1 MIALTNPIFN
11 QDIIVVLLTVS
22 FLLIAILRASYWKYA
37 KLLFMGVFA
46 QRYANQYLRQE
57 NAFTERVSFITFL
70 LMSINISLI
79 ILKLVPKTS
88 VLETFSLIGGVM
100 LFFIL
105 KIGLILLLG
114 SILRVK
120 DIAKLGLFFSFLF
133 DRALGF
139 FLFPLLTALYFF
151 AFNITPFVMILV
163 AIVFIVLLLLKLFWL
178 WKIGTN
184 AFGLSHFY
192 IFLYL
197 CTLEIS
203 PLLLLGKGVFY

>member
-1 MIALTNPIFN
+1 MIALIKTIFN
-11 QDIIVVLLTVS
+11 QDIIFVLLTIS
-22 FLLIAILRASYWKYA
+22 FLLIAMLKSFYWKHA
-37 KLLFMGVFA
+37 KLLFMGIFA
-46 QRYANQYLRQE
+46 QRYANQYLREE

-105 KIGLILLLG
+105 KIGLILSLG

-120 DIAKLGLFFSFLF
+120 DIAKLGVFFSFLF

-139 FLFPLLTALYFF
+139 FLFPLVILLSFF
-151 AFNITPFVMILV
+151 AFNITPFVMLIV

-203 PLLLLGKGVFY
+203 PLLLLAKGVVY

>member
-11 QDIIVVLLTVS
+11 QDIIVVLITVS

-88 VLETFSLIGGVM
+88 VLETFSLIAGVM

-139 FLFPLLTALYFF
+139 FLFPLLIELYFF
-151 AFNITPFVMILV
+151 AFNISSFVMLIV
-163 AIVFIVLLLLKLFWL
+163 TIVFIVLLLLKLFWL

-203 PLLLLGKGVFY
+203 PLLFLGKGVVY

>member
-88 VLETFSLIGGVM
+88 VLETFSLIAGVM

-139 FLFPLLTALYFF
+139 FLFPLLIALYFF
-151 AFNITPFVMILV
+151 AFNISSFVMLIV
-163 AIVFIVLLLLKLFWL
+163 TIVFIVLLLLKLFWL

-203 PLLLLGKGVFY
+203 PLLFLGKGVVY

>member
-1 MIALTNPIFN
+1 VA
-11 QDIIVVLLTVS
+11 
-22 FLLIAILRASYWKYA
+22 
-37 KLLFMGVFA
+37 
-46 QRYANQYLRQE
+46 
-57 NAFTERVSFITFL
+57 
-70 LMSINISLI
+70 
-79 ILKLVPKTS
+79 
-88 VLETFSLIGGVM
+88 

-114 SILRVK
+114 SVLRVK
-120 DIAKLGLFFSFLF
+120 DIARLGVFFSFLF

-139 FLFPLLTALYFF
+139 FLFPLVIVLYFF
-151 AFNITPFVMILV
+151 AFNISSFVWLLV
-163 AIVFIVLLLLKLFWL
+163 AVVFMVLLLLKVFWL

-203 PLLLLGKGVFY
+203 PLLLLGKGVVY

>member
-11 QDIIVVLLTVS
+11 QDIIIVLLTVS

-88 VLETFSLIGGVM
+88 VLETFSLIAGVM

-139 FLFPLLTALYFF
+139 FLFPLLIALYFF
-151 AFNITPFVMILV
+151 AFNISSFVMLIV
-163 AIVFIVLLLLKLFWL
+163 TIVFIVLLLLKLFWL

-203 PLLLLGKGVFY
+203 PLLFLGKGVVY

>member
-1 MIALTNPIFN
+1 MIALTKPIFN

-22 FLLIAILRASYWKYA
+22 FLLIALLRGSYWKYA

-46 QRYANQYLRQE
+46 QRYANQYLREE

-88 VLETFSLIGGVM
+88 VLETFSLIAGVM

-139 FLFPLLTALYFF
+139 FLFPLLIALYFF
-151 AFNITPFVMILV
+151 AFNISSFVMLIV
-163 AIVFIVLLLLKLFWL
+163 TIVFIVLLLLKLFWL

-203 PLLLLGKGVFY
+203 PLLFLGKGVVY